1 MDQSPDAPP
10 QPAEYH
16 RRKAAQARQQM
27 KELTTPVM
35 KARLLDLALH
45 FDRLADRRIRVN
57 AISRR
62 PRSSSGRTG
71 GAAKIAS
78 KEGTPASFRLLQ
90 RLIDYGIFLRPHLD
104 GGVEGP
110 SHPGQCDQPPASVFI
125 RSHWW
130 CPTSHRWYPDVF
142 ACAVPWSR

>member
-1 MDQSPDAPP
+1 MLSRFEALRSG
-10 QPAEYH
+10 A
-16 RRKAAQARQQM
+16 
-27 KELTTPVM
+27 TPLV
-35 KARLLDLALH
+35 
-45 FDRLADRRIRVN
+45 
-57 AISRR
+57 
-62 PRSSSGRTG
+62 GRDE
-71 GAAKIAS
+71 
-78 KEGTPASFRLLQ
+78 EGTPASFRLLQ